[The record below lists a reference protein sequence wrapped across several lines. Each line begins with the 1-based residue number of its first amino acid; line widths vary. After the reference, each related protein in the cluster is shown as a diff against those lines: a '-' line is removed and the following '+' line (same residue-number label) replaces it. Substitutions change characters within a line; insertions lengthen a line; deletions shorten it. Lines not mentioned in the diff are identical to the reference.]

1 MTLFLIPLPDQ
12 TQLDTLRKGSEED
25 GFQWKSILTTLKI
38 QDYDSKSPKQV
49 QRCKWRIQLV
59 RFNSS
64 CYMKRSDE

>member
-38 QDYDSKSPKQV
+38 QDYDSKSPSKSSGANGASSSSGSTQV
-49 QRCKWRIQLV
+49 V
-59 RFNSS
+59 T
-64 CYMKRSDE
+64 